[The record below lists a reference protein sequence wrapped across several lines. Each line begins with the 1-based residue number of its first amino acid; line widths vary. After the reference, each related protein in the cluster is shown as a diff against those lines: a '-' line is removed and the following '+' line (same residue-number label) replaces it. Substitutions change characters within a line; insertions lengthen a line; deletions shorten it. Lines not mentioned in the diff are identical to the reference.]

1 MTDDEQLELFH
12 LDRSSP
18 ASVAALLR
26 LPEANARSFSIAS
39 ALGRFFDHDGSFK
52 EVRSLKEIGG
62 SFIGPKQRGRVLQAL
77 NVKERRWQELVTD
90 WEGRYVA
97 HRCGPG
103 GVALFAKPL
112 LESCPTCNA
121 YIEIT
126 DTPPNPSARR
136 KRTSTAP
143 QSAGV
148 LRSKRTNTAP
158 GSAPTLRLSGTKPT
172 PPISGDLLRDR
183 EGIGDSYDG
192 IKARE
197 YLQEDSKRVGR

>member
-1 MTDDEQLELFH
+1 VSPDEQLQLFH

-26 LPEANARSFSIAS
+26 LPEANARSFSVAS

-62 SFIGPKQRGRVLQAL
+62 AFVGPRQRGRILQAL
-77 NVKERRWQELVTD
+77 NIKERRWQELVTD

-112 LESCPTCNA
+112 LESCPVCNV
-121 YIEIT
+121 YIEIVEIA
-126 DTPPNPSARR
+126 PHPSARR
-136 KRTSTAP
+136 KRTRTAP
-143 QSAGV
+143 QSAAV
-148 LRSKRTNTAP
+148 LRSKRTNTAR
-158 GSAPTLRLSGTKPT
+158 GSAPTLRISGTEPT
-172 PPISGDLLRDR
+172 PPISGDLLGDSK
-183 EGIGDSYDG
+183 GIGD
-192 IKARE
+192 R
-197 YLQEDSKRVGR
+197 Q